1 VNPRSAKCGMLPRL
15 SSSAIVRLESFSL
28 MNGLFFQTGRSY
40 HRRLLLQDQG
50 MADGL
55 YFLGEELPHRY
66 PFLQLLCG
74 LNKKY
79 DHMKA
84 LIKRTES
91 MPSFHTV
98 QNDLEL

>member
-1 VNPRSAKCGMLPRL
+1 
-15 SSSAIVRLESFSL
+15 
-28 MNGLFFQTGRSY
+28 
-40 HRRLLLQDQG
+40 